1 MRPPP
6 RVLRVLIVDDSA
18 TVRAHLRKALGA
30 DPGFVVVGEA
40 IDGESAVALCRALRP
55 DVVTLD
61 MVLPRGSGLFAT
73 EQIMAHHPTPIL
85 IVSSSANRGEL
96 FDTYEALAA
105 GAVDILEKPLG
116 DEPDEAH
123 DAASWSARYRAAVR
137 MVARIRVITHP
148 RALMRERLPHIQ
160 AAPLVALPPA
170 TRDASSPPAR
180 VIGIGASTGGP
191 AALRSVLTQLP
202 PSFPLP
208 ILVVLHLAPGFDSAL
223 ADWLAT
229 AIPFPISVAS
239 DGMPLPRHG
248 VVLAPPDRHLI
259 VQGDRL
265 RLLNTPPLHS
275 CRPSVDHLFDSMTE
289 LGPRG
294 VGVLLTGMGKDGA
307 AGLLAMR
314 RHGALTIAQDEATS
328 TVYGMPREAHLLGA
342 AVHVL
347 PLDRIAPMI
356 ATASPPHA
364 PEGQR

>member
-1 MRPPP
+1 MSQPP

-18 TVRAHLRKALGA
+18 TVRAHLRKALSA
-30 DPGFVVVGEA
+30 DPGFTIVGEA
-40 IDGESAVALCRALRP
+40 VDGESAIALCRSLRP

-123 DAASWSARYRAAVR
+123 DADSWSARYRAAVR

-148 RALMRERLPHIQ
+148 RALMRDRLPSAPP
-160 AAPLVALPPA
+160 AAPPPA
-170 TRDASSPPAR
+170 PSPAIREATSPPAR

-191 AALRSVLTQLP
+191 AALRTVLSQLP
-202 PSFPLP
+202 PTFPLP
-208 ILVVLHLAPGFDSAL
+208 ILVVVHLASGFDSAL

-229 AIPFPISVAS
+229 AIPFPISVAT
-239 DGMPLPRHG
+239 DGMPLPRYG
-248 VVLAPPDRHLI
+248 VVLAPPDRHL
-259 VQGDRL
+259 VLQGDRL
-265 RLLNTPPLHS
+265 RLLNAPPLHS
-275 CRPSVDHLFDSMTE
+275 CRPSVDHLFGSMAE

-314 RHGALTIAQDEATS
+314 RQGALTIAQDEATS
-328 TVYGMPREAHLLGA
+328 TVYGMPREAHALGA

-347 PLDRIAPMI
+347 PLDRIAAMI
-356 ATASPPHA
+356 ATTTPP